1 MPGRIKIGL
10 AAAGGVVL
18 LALLMVSLSGA
29 RERGNLHHCRNNLRH
44 LGFIAINN
52 QAFLDPEL
60 RGIAFWNR
68 IREVQYKTRK
78 GDWLPMDPDPF
89 ICPVYGKT
97 KSDKEDPRAMDYLG
111 PAYDPTQLV
120 SGRAIGGDRVRNHEP
135 GYVVLYDT
143 TVVEDEPRR
152 VGVMEPGHRKWLQE

>member
-1 MPGRIKIGL
+1 MTRIKLIL

-18 LALLMVSLSGA
+18 LALLMVSWSGA
-29 RERGNLHHCRNNLRH
+29 RERGMLHHCRNNLRR

-60 RGIAFWNR
+60 RGVAFWNQV
-68 IREVQYKTRK
+68 RELQYKTLK

-97 KSDKEDPRAMDYLG
+97 KSDREDPKAIDYLG
-111 PAYDPTQLV
+111 PGYDPTKLV
-120 SGRAIGGDRVRNHEP
+120 SGRPIGGDRERNHSP

-143 TVVEDEPRR
+143 TVREDEPRR
-152 VGVMEPGHRKWLQE
+152 VDVKEPGHRKWLQD